1 MVKAVLTGALNDA
14 SWQAD
19 PVFGISVPN
28 ACPGVPSE
36 ILQPRQTWKD
46 PAAYDRKALELA
58 KMFAQNFQENAP
70 DAPAEIKAAGP
81 KSQI

>member
-1 MVKAVLTGALNDA
+1 MVKAVLTGSLKAA

-19 PVFGISVPN
+19 PIFGISVPN
-28 ACPGVPSE
+28 ECPGVPPE

-58 KMFAQNFQENAP
+58 KMFEENFQENASG
-70 DAPAEIKAAGP
+70 APAEVKAAGP
-81 KSQI
+81 RLA